1 MAGKFGF
8 EVNLGAAGAPRDGL
22 LRRSDKMRI
31 LVLGDFSGRH
41 NRGLE
46 TTADLAGRAI
56 LPVDLDR
63 FDAVF
68 RRLSPSLSLGTSA
81 AATAGLD
88 VKFDELED
96 FHPDRLY
103 AALEPFGRLRESR
116 ARLLDPATF
125 EQESSRLMEGQPSAS
140 ASTEPGPAAG
150 QPSRE
155 DQAGLLQRLIGAPAE
170 PVPRVSSQ
178 GVVDGL
184 IRRLVQPHIKPG
196 TSRSP
201 APYIAALDASSTELM
216 RGLLHD
222 ADFQSL
228 EATWRGVRKLVE
240 SLELGDEL
248 TLHIV
253 DVSKGELLADLET
266 SQGNPLQ
273 SAAHR
278 LLVESSR
285 RGADE
290 QPWSLLVGHYSFGAN
305 AADLALLGHLGVIA
319 SRAGGPLMAAAE
331 PGLVGCERLSEATE
345 PRQWAFSDPEIE
357 KAWNDL
363 RRSPAARWLALAM
376 PRILLRLPYGAKSDP
391 TDSFAFEEFSPSS
404 GHEAY
409 LWGNA
414 ALACAQGIAQGF
426 LDEGSSLSIAGPL
439 ELDDLPAHIRDQDGE
454 RRLQACAEFTLP
466 VRVGEELLQRGMTPL
481 LSYGNRNAVRVLRIQ
496 SIAEPLHALAGLG

>member
-1 MAGKFGF
+1 MATKFGF

-41 NRGLE
+41 NCGLE
-46 TTADLAGRAI
+46 TTTDLAGRAI

-103 AALEPFGRLRESR
+103 AALEPFGKLRESR

-125 EQESSRLMEGQPSAS
+125 EQEASRLMEGQA
-140 ASTEPGPAAG
+140 E
-150 QPSRE
+150 
-155 DQAGLLQRLIGAPAE
+155 LLQRLIGAPAE
-170 PVPRVSSQ
+170 PVSRVSSQ

-196 TSRSP
+196 SSRSP
-201 APYIAALDASSTELM
+201 VPYIAALDASSTELM

-253 DVSKGELLADLET
+253 DVSKGELLADLEA

-278 LLVESSR
+278 LLVETSR
-285 RGADE
+285 RGADD
-290 QPWSLLVGHYSFGAN
+290 QPWSLLVGHFSFGAN
-305 AADLALLGHLGVIA
+305 AEDIALLGHLGVIA

-345 PRQWAFSDPEIE
+345 PRQWAFSDPEVE
-357 KAWNDL
+357 KRWNDL
-363 RRSPAARWLALAM
+363 RRSPAARWLGLAM
-376 PRILLRLPYGAKSDP
+376 PRILLRQPYGAKTDP
-391 TDSFAFEEFSPSS
+391 TDSFAFEEFSPVA

-414 ALACAQGIAQGF
+414 ALACAQVIAQGF
-426 LDEGSSLSIAGPL
+426 LDEGSGLRVDGPL
-439 ELDDLPAHIRDQDGE
+439 EIDDLPAHIREQDGD
-454 RRLQACAEFTLP
+454 RRLQPCAEFTLP